1 MKILVPVKRVVD
13 YNVKVRVK
21 NDNSGVELENVKMSM
36 NPFDEIAVEEA
47 LRLKEKGIA
56 NEVVAISIGASQVQ
70 ETIRNALAMGA
81 DSGIFVESN
90 NNLEPL
96 NIAKIISSI
105 AKKENIDLMILGKQA
120 IDDDMN
126 ATGQMIAG
134 LLNWPQATFASKVEI
149 SGKTAKVS
157 REVDGGIENI
167 EISNRINLEYIDV
180 TLPPNISEN
189 GKIHPI
195 SQTMFNIIEI
205 FGNLNYAVETGPDIE
220 TDFNNFTAL
229 NIPEHH
235 PAREMQDTFY
245 VQDNG
250 DKNVLRTHTSPVQ
263 VRTMLNTKPPI
274 KIIVPGRTYRSDSDA
289 THAPMFHQ
297 VEGLVVD
304 TSSTM
309 VDLKSTLVSFLEE
322 FFEVKNLQYRFRPSY
337 FPFTEPSAEMD
348 VAYTKVNNKIKI
360 GEGDKWLEILG
371 CGMVNPVVLDNCNID
386 STQYQGFAFGMG
398 IERLSMLKYGIT
410 ELRSFFDPNYRWL
423 DHYGFSILDNQTR
436 SGL

>member
-1 MKILVPVKRVVD
+1 MALAEDKNDILVKI
-13 YNVKVRVK
+13 KST
-21 NDNSGVELENVKMSM
+21 NSLDDLEKIRLHYLGKKGLI
-36 NPFDEIAVEEA
+36 PEA
-47 LRLKEKGIA
+47 LKGLGSL
-56 NEVVAISIGASQVQ
+56 SIDQKKSKGQ
-70 ETIRNALAMGA
+70 E
-81 DSGIFVESN
+81 
-90 NNLEPL
+90 L
-96 NIAKIISSI
+96 NITKKLIEETVKDQKII
-105 AKKENIDLMILGKQA
+105 
-120 IDDDMN
+120 
-126 ATGQMIAG
+126 
-134 LLNWPQATFASKVEI
+134 
-149 SGKTAKVS
+149 
-157 REVDGGIENI
+157 IENKEI
-167 EISNRINLEYIDV
+167 ENKLISETIDV
-180 TLPPNISEN
+180 TLPPNISEQ

-195 SQTMFNIIEI
+195 SQTIFSIIEI
-205 FGNLNYAVETGPDIE
+205 FGNLNYVVETGPDIE

-245 VQDNG
+245 IDGEDN
-250 DKNVLRTHTSPVQ
+250 NVLRTHTSPVQ

-304 TSSTM
+304 ESSTM
-309 VDLKSTLVSFLEE
+309 VDLKSTLVTFLEE

-371 CGMVNPVVLDNCNID
+371 CGMVNPIVLDNCNID

-410 ELRSFFDPNYRWL
+410 DLRSFFDPNYRWL
-423 DHYGFSILDNQTR
+423 DHFGFSALDNQTR

>member
-1 MKILVPVKRVVD
+1 MAFAE
-13 YNVKVRVK
+13 NK
-21 NDNSGVELENVKMSM
+21 NDILKKIKDTNSFEDLEKLRLNYLGKKGIIPEALKGLASLSIDEKKLKGQEINIVKK
-36 NPFDEIAVEEA
+36 FVEEN
-47 LRLKEKGIA
+47 LREQK
-56 NEVVAISIGASQVQ
+56 
-70 ETIRNALAMGA
+70 
-81 DSGIFVESN
+81 
-90 NNLEPL
+90 
-96 NIAKIISSI
+96 
-105 AKKENIDLMILGKQA
+105 
-120 IDDDMN
+120 
-126 ATGQMIAG
+126 
-134 LLNWPQATFASKVEI
+134 TF
-149 SGKTAKVS
+149 
-157 REVDGGIENI
+157 IENA
-167 EISNRINLEYIDV
+167 EIQKKIDQENIDV
-180 TLPPNISEN
+180 TLPPNIKTV

-195 SQTMFNIIEI
+195 SQTIFNIIEI
-205 FGNLNYAVETGPDIE
+205 FANLNYSVESGPDIE

-245 VQDNG
+245 LEG
-250 DKNVLRTHTSPVQ
+250 DQENNVLRTHTSPVQ
-263 VRTMLNTKPPI
+263 VRTMLTNKPPI

-297 VEGLVVD
+297 VEGLVVNQD
-304 TSSTM
+304 ATM

-371 CGMVNPVVLDNCNID
+371 CGMVNPVVLDNCKID
-386 STQYQGFAFGMG
+386 SQFYQGFAFGMG
-398 IERLSMLKYGIT
+398 IERLSMLKYGISD
-410 ELRSFFDPNYRWL
+410 LRSFFDLNYRWL